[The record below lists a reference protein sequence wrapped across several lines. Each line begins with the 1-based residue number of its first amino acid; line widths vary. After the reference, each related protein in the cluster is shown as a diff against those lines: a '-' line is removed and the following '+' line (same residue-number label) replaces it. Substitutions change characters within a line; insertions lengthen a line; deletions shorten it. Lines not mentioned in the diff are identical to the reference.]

1 MTPKPRSFTPDT
13 VYSRAHGEE
22 GDSDGHRRFRWDG
35 GGEHR
40 PSGFGWPGVG
50 GRPVANQRKELRDF
64 LQHYIDLGRRLS
76 QSGRAVSRVKTAPD
90 NQAVRAWARVQGM
103 TVSPRGRISADVVA
117 QYEAAGH

>member
-1 MTPKPRSFTPDT
+1 MGKKEIVT
-13 VYSRAHGEE
+13 VTDDFDGTE
-22 GDSDGHRRFRWDG
+22 GASTVRVGLDGREWEVDLSPTNG
-35 GGEHR
+35 
-40 PSGFGWPGVG
+40 
-50 GRPVANQRKELRDF
+50 KELRDF
-64 LQHYIDLGRRLS
+64 LQHYIDVGRRLS